1 MRRGAAPALRVGA
14 KLRCEVFRAL
24 PGATA
29 ARSVTPAP
37 RDRCGGRACVPCSGQ
52 AAARLACGSWAR
64 TGLHAEP
71 AGQPVGP
78 ARAGLRREAS
88 TQGSPAAQ
96 HPSRA
101 RLRPRWRPPGA
112 GSSNNPPMLPGPLL
126 VCRAAARCMASRH
139 DARATA
145 RCCPGDAEVGCSAA
159 TTALGRLRH
168 RGGCCRSSGPQLEL
182 GAGDR
187 HQDQQALL
195 HSALLPCRCCS
206 VCALPAASAALCAFA
221 RCRVCLLCISTRCL
235 CSSHVAQRPAGHP
248 SICSLPLPPPP
259 PSVHCFLLAPLA
271 CTHSSVAALAAG
283 ACCSTCSGQEKRFG
297 RCVQPGC

>member
-1 MRRGAAPALRVGA
+1 MAAAWSRLEQQSPYASR
-14 KLRCEVFRAL
+14 
-24 PGATA
+24 
-29 ARSVTPAP
+29 
-37 RDRCGGRACVPCSGQ
+37 
-52 AAARLACGSWAR
+52 AAARLPRSSTLHGFATRC
-64 TGLHAEP
+64 TG
-71 AGQPVGP
+71 
-78 ARAGLRREAS
+78 
-88 TQGSPAAQ
+88 
-96 HPSRA
+96 
-101 RLRPRWRPPGA
+101 
-112 GSSNNPPMLPGPLL
+112 NP
-126 VCRAAARCMASRH
+126 
-139 DARATA
+139 A

-248 SICSLPLPPPP
+248 SICSLPPPPPP